1 MPFRPAAAAC
11 AAFALAAAPIA
22 AARADTEA
30 VLARYDVQAGGV
42 SVMRAEVLFELS
54 GPRYRVRMVTR
65 PVGVGA
71 VFAGG
76 GEQVSTTEGSWRGAD
91 PQPRRFSSDGE
102 WRGGR
107 RAVQLDYAPASDAA
121 PLVRTLE
128 PPMEADREP
137 VPDSLRRGTMDGLS
151 AMAKLLRVAAQTG
164 RCDGDA
170 PVYDGRRRSDFRAW
184 TVRTEDLPRGE
195 GAFSGPAL
203 RCGFLGHTV
212 AGRQASQ
219 ARRERDAGP
228 PQPMVA
234 WVARPV
240 AGRAAVPVLIEMP
253 TRWFGTLRVV
263 LASAEPADR

>member
-1 MPFRPAAAAC
+1 MPFRPAVAALV
-11 AAFALAAAPIA
+11 LAALPVV

-30 VLARYDVQAGGV
+30 VLARYDVRAGGV

-54 GPRYRVRMVTR
+54 GPRYRVRMATR

-76 GEQVSTTEGSWRGAD
+76 GEQVSTAEGSWRGAD
-91 PQPRRFSSDGE
+91 PQPRRFISDGE

-107 RAVQLDYAPASDAA
+107 RAVQLDYAPPSDAA
-121 PLVRTLE
+121 PLLSVLE

-137 VPDSLRRGTMDGLS
+137 VPDALRRGTVDGLS
-151 AMAKLLRVAAQTG
+151 AMAKLLRAAARTG
-164 RCDGDA
+164 RCDGDV

-203 RCGFLGHTV
+203 RCGFLGHLV

-228 PQPMVA
+228 PRPMIA

-240 AGRAAVPVLIEMP
+240 AGHAAVPVLIEMP
-253 TRWFGTLRVV
+253 TRRFGTVRVV
-263 LASAEPADR
+263 LASAESVER